1 MKEQCGY
8 KHSDIWLY
16 VQNRMS
22 RRRKRKFQQHLLH
35 CEKCREE
42 LVRLRLMV
50 HSIGKKNDGMFHFVF
65 G

>member
-22 RRRKRKFQQHLLH
+22 REEETEFQQHLLH
-35 CEKCREE
+35 CEKCKEE

-50 HSIGKKNDGMFHFVF
+50 HSI
-65 G
+65 